1 LHRRPLLIQILLHAV
16 LRSLGSW
23 LRSAQSWF
31 RTRPSAL
38 GPWLRSV
45 PPWLRDRPTVLGSWF
60 RGLRPESLESVLR
73 DAGRLARRPSRL
85 TLGVAAGTVVAT
97 AAVLA
102 GVSAGSAAPA
112 AAVSDQ
118 EQDTVRV
125 PAASVA
131 AGDAAREAPVSSP
144 DAGASGHAAGHAAP
158 AGATRPAGHAAPS
171 RASASPS
178 RSAGSHAA
186 ARHLARRAAPAAPYL
201 IYDSVT
207 PSAIPASQDMV
218 AAYSDG
224 PHPTP
229 ASELAGRKSVL
240 WISITG
246 RDYNASVID
255 VEPGNASPAAAASWA
270 WHRLSASPKAV
281 ARIYTFIN
289 EWPVVK
295 AAVASFPAQM
305 RSRIHWWIANPTGS
319 PHLLPGSD
327 ATQWFWGSH
336 YDITTAA
343 PGF

>member
-1 LHRRPLLIQILLHAV
+1 LHRRPLLIQTLLRAV
-16 LRSLGSW
+16 LRSLEPR
-23 LRSAQSWF
+23 LRSLPSWF
-31 RTRPSAL
+31 RALPSVL

-45 PPWLRDRPTVLGSWF
+45 PAWLSAMPSVLGPWF

-73 DAGRLARRPSRL
+73 GAGRLARRPSRL

-118 EQDTVRV
+118 DQDTVRV
-125 PAASVA
+125 PAPSVA
-131 AGDAAREAPVSSP
+131 AGDAARERVASSP
-144 DAGASGHAAGHAAP
+144 DALAAGHAAP
-158 AGATRPAGHAAPS
+158 AGAAHHAAAA
-171 RASASPS
+171 RASASASPA
-178 RSAGSHAA
+178 RSKGPRAA

-207 PSAIPASQDMV
+207 PSAIPAGQDIV

-229 ASELAGRKSVL
+229 SSEVTGRKSVL

-246 RDYNASVID
+246 HDYDASVVD
-255 VEPGNASPAAAASWA
+255 VEPGNASPAAAANWA

-281 ARIYTFIN
+281 ARIYTMIN
-289 EWPVVK
+289 EWPAVK
-295 AAVASFPAQM
+295 SAVASFPAQM

>member
-1 LHRRPLLIQILLHAV
+1 MHRRPLLLVTL
-16 LRSLGSW
+16 LRSLLSALEPR
-23 LRSAQSWF
+23 LRSARSGL
-31 RTRPSAL
+31 RALPPVL

-45 PPWLRDRPTVLGSWF
+45 PARLRDWPPALGSWF
-60 RGLRPESLESVLR
+60 RGLRSRSLESVLR

-118 EQDTVRV
+118 EQDQVRV
-125 PAASVA
+125 PAPSVA

-144 DAGASGHAAGHAAP
+144 DARATGHAAAAGTARHAAS
-158 AGATRPAGHAAPS
+158 A
-171 RASASPS
+171 RASASASPAHAKDP
-178 RSAGSHAA
+178 RAA
-186 ARHLARRAAPAAPYL
+186 ARHLARRAAVPAKPYL

-207 PSAIPASQDMV
+207 PSAIPASQDIV

-229 ASELAGRKSVL
+229 SSEVTGRKSVM

-246 RDYNASVID
+246 RDYNASVVD
-255 VEPGNASPAAAASWA
+255 VEPGNATPAAAASWA
-270 WHRLSASPKAV
+270 WHRLSASPHAV
-281 ARIYTFIN
+281 ARIYTMIN
-289 EWPVVK
+289 EWPLVK

-305 RSRIHWWIANPTGS
+305 RERIHWWIANPTGS